1 MTTGRNQPCPCGSG
15 QKYKHCCQGKQKI
28 SKNMIALV
36 AVIALIA
43 AVGVAASFLGRK
55 PATTTPGANRAT
67 SSQAGRPQPGP
78 APPGKVWSPEHGHW
92 HDAAPGQQ
100 TQTAAIPGRPAQTT
114 PSAPVPQP
122 AGTPPPGK
130 VWSPEHGHWHDA
142 PK

>member
-1 MTTGRNQPCPCGSG
+1 M
-15 QKYKHCCQGKQKI
+15 

-36 AVIALIA
+36 AAIALIA
-43 AVGVAASFLGRK
+43 AVGVAASFLGRG
-55 PATTTPGANRAT
+55 PATTATPATTRANPN
-67 SSQAGRPQPGP
+67 AGRPQPGA
-78 APPGKVWSPEHGHW
+78 APPGKVWSVEHGHW

-100 TQTAAIPGRPAQTT
+100 TQTVAVPGSAVQTT

>member
-1 MTTGRNQPCPCGSG
+1 M
-15 QKYKHCCQGKQKI
+15 

-43 AVGVAASFLGRK
+43 AVGVAASFMGRNPAK
-55 PATTTPGANRAT
+55 PTPGAANRANPN
-67 SSQAGRPQPGP
+67 AGRPQPGP
-78 APPGKVWSPEHGHW
+78 APPGKEWSVEHGHW
-92 HDAAPGQQ
+92 HDKAPGQQ
-100 TQTAAIPGRPAQTT
+100 TQTAAIPRPAQTT